1 MGRPLSSRRRS
12 GRAGISTE
20 DQSSD
25 SQEETAPTTA
35 VLSPFRVVAALY
47 MMLGARLL
55 IVPSGPSCSGCI
67 LLIKMYTVIYCTT
80 VTHV

>member
-1 MGRPLSSRRRS
+1 MGRPLSIRRRS

-35 VLSPFRVVAALY
+35 VFSPLRVVAALY

-55 IVPSGPSCSGCI
+55 IVPSGPSCSGCV
-67 LLIKMYTVIYCTT
+67 LLI
-80 VTHV
+80 